1 MHDAKLCCELG
12 RMYKYHKYF
21 NALLFKAQVSYS
33 VPTVGG
39 RFGNLAI
46 CLKCQPSKSLANKV
60 LTIPDKVTISCHN
73 QT

>member
-39 RFGNLAI
+39 RFGISRFVLNVSQASLSLI
-46 CLKCQPSKSLANKV
+46 KC
-60 LTIPDKVTISCHN
+60 
-73 QT
+73 